1 MPEHLDDRINQA
13 HADLEQR
20 EQDARKLELRLRK
33 IPGLERLLPVRN
45 YGRPVDVE
53 AIKSNLTARSLI
65 NSYDEPL
72 ASYLGIQTG
81 SGREA
86 RELREAAKLQAE
98 AMKLRTEKLAA
109 ENANAARKREIADQ
123 MGINIHTGRRWGQ
136 R

>member
-1 MPEHLDDRINQA
+1 MPDLDDQINQA
-13 HADLEQR
+13 HADIELR
-20 EQDARKLELRLRK
+20 EQEARKLELRLRK

-53 AIKSNLTARSLI
+53 AIKKNLTARSLI

-72 ASYLGIQTG
+72 ASFLGIQTG
-81 SGREA
+81 SGRQA

-98 AMKLRTEKLAA
+98 ALKMRTEKLAA
-109 ENANAARKREIADQ
+109 ENAAAARKREIADQ

-136 R
+136 

>member
-1 MPEHLDDRINQA
+1 MPDLDDQINQA

-45 YGRPVDVE
+45 YGRPVD
-53 AIKSNLTARSLI
+53 IDSLKSNLTARSLI

-72 ASYLGIQTG
+72 ASFLGIQTG
-81 SGREA
+81 SGRKA

-98 AMKLRTEKLAA
+98 AMKMRTYKLAA
-109 ENANAARKREIADQ
+109 ENAFRRERYERTVNA
-123 MGINIHTGRRWGQ
+123 GINPNTGRRWGQ
-136 R
+136 

>member
-1 MPEHLDDRINQA
+1 MPDLDDQINQA

-20 EQDARKLELRLRK
+20 EQDARKLELRLRR
-33 IPGLERLLPVRN
+33 IPGLERLLPQRN

-53 AIKSNLTARSLI
+53 AIKKNLTARSLI

-72 ASYLGIQTG
+72 ASFLGIQTG
-81 SGREA
+81 SGRQA

-98 AMKLRTEKLAA
+98 SLKMRTEKLAA
-109 ENANAARKREIADQ
+109 ENAAAARKREIADQ

-136 R
+136 

>member
-1 MPEHLDDRINQA
+1 MPDLDDQINAA

-20 EQDARKLELRLRK
+20 EQEARKLELRLRK

-53 AIKSNLTARSLI
+53 AIKKNLTARSLI

-72 ASYLGIQTG
+72 ASFLGIQTG
-81 SGREA
+81 SGRQA

-98 AMKLRTEKLAA
+98 ALKMRTEKLAA
-109 ENANAARKREIADQ
+109 ENAAAARKREIADQ

-136 R
+136 

>member
-1 MPEHLDDRINQA
+1 MPDLEDQINAA

-20 EQDARKLELRLRK
+20 EQDARKLELRLRR
-33 IPGLERLLPVRN
+33 IPGLERLLPQRN

-53 AIKSNLTARSLI
+53 AIKKNLTARSLI

-72 ASYLGIQTG
+72 ASFLGIQTG

-98 AMKLRTEKLAA
+98 ALKLRTEKLAA
-109 ENANAARKREIADQ
+109 ENAFKREQLQRSFNA
-123 MGINIHTGRRWGQ
+123 GINPWNGRRQGT
-136 R
+136 

>member
-1 MPEHLDDRINQA
+1 MPDLEDQINQA

-20 EQDARKLELRLRK
+20 EQDARKLEQRLRR

-45 YGRPVDVE
+45 YGRPVDVK
-53 AIKSNLTARSLI
+53 AIQQNLTAWSLI

-72 ASYLGIQTG
+72 ASFLGIQTG

-98 AMKLRTEKLAA
+98 AMKLRTERLAA
-109 ENANAARKREIADQ
+109 ENAAAARKREIADQ
-123 MGINIHTGRRWGQ
+123 MGINMHTGRRWGQ
-136 R
+136 

>member
-1 MPEHLDDRINQA
+1 MPDLDDQINQA

-53 AIKSNLTARSLI
+53 AIKKNLTARSLI

-72 ASYLGIQTG
+72 ASFLGIQTG

-98 AMKLRTEKLAA
+98 SLKMRTEKLAA

-123 MGINIHTGRRWGQ
+123 MGINMHTGRRFGT
-136 R
+136 